1 MGILQGLF
9 RSRDKPQ
16 NRTAGSGYSFFFG
29 GTTSGKAVT
38 ERSAMQMTAVY
49 ACVRILSEAI
59 AGLPLH
65 LYRSK
70 EDGGDLYLVNG
81 NMLPLDNITKHN
93 AYFDED
99 TQKEDENKDEEV
111 LELDEPNGQSEG
123 ERQDAVS
130 KRNNRRR
137 ELV

>member
-1 MGILQGLF
+1 MGFLNGLF

-16 NRTAGSGYSFFFG
+16 NRTADSGYSFFFG

-65 LYRSK
+65 LYR
-70 EDGGDLYLVNG
+70 Y
-81 NMLPLDNITKHN
+81 P
-93 AYFDED
+93 
-99 TQKEDENKDEEV
+99 
-111 LELDEPNGQSEG
+111 
-123 ERQDAVS
+123 
-130 KRNNRRR
+130 
-137 ELV
+137 